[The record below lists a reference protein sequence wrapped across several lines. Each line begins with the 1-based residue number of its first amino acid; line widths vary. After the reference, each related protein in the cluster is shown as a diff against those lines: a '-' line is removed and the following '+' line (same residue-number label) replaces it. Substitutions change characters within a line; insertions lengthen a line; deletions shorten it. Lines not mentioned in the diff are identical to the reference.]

1 MPQARQLAAIMFTD
15 IVGYTALMGNNEQKA
30 FEILTKNRD
39 LQKPVIEKYGGRW
52 VKELGDGVM
61 ASFQTVS
68 DAVYAA
74 IEIQQKCMD
83 GCDYS
88 LHIGIHQGEIV
99 FEGDD
104 VFGDA
109 VNIASRIQS
118 IAPVDSIF
126 VSETV
131 HHEVANKTDIQTR
144 FVQAKKLKN
153 VREPLR
159 IYEVI
164 LKDNKNVTSSAKW
177 RSIKKNIKPAVSFR
191 SISIGAILLLVLFLS
206 LLYFTNL
213 GKGLFGKSGIETIA
227 VLPFINENGNA
238 DMEYLSDG
246 MTETLISS
254 LSQLSNVKVKA
265 RTSVFRYK
273 GKDVKIKKIGSELNA
288 QAILSGRIIQRGK
301 ELTLSLWLVDTR
313 NEEDLWSKQYIRN
326 ISNLATLQSEIATDV
341 ADNLKNKLTGQDK
354 QQLAKNYTTNEES
367 YQLYLRGLYFW
378 NKRSAED
385 IRKSIEYFTEATK
398 KDPLF
403 AKAYAW
409 TATAYLVLTG
419 YSRNL
424 NKEQLKDIDFKIRT
438 ALLKAQQLDSTLAEV
453 HLIAGTLYEDSWDF
467 TAAEKKY
474 QQVIA
479 LNPNFPSAHQWY
491 ATLLTKMGRHKEA
504 ADEMNKA
511 FELDPFSLSINFS
524 KAAQPY
530 YALNFDEAIERLKR
544 VLEMQPDHPLSHSVL
559 GLAYE
564 AKGMYLEAITQ
575 FRKSD
580 VLLEKASDS
589 IAEQTAGLLRQALKS
604 GGPQGYW
611 KKQLELSHSDYKRG
625 VGSHYKIAVNYAR
638 LGEKENALSELE
650 NSFANKENDLT
661 WVKVDPAFTSLYK
674 NPRFQALLSKMG
686 LSD

>member
-1 MPQARQLAAIMFTD
+1 MSQTRQLAAIMFTD
-15 IVGYTALMGNNEQKA
+15 IVGYTALMGRDEQKA
-30 FEILTKNRD
+30 FKILAANREI
-39 LQKPVIEKYGGRW
+39 QKPIINKYGGRW
-52 VKELGDGVM
+52 IKELGDGILS
-61 ASFQTVS
+61 SFQTVS

-74 IEIQQKCMD
+74 IEIQQNCMET
-83 GCDYS
+83 GEFS

-99 FEGDD
+99 MEGND

-109 VNIASRIQS
+109 VNIAARIQS
-118 IAPVDSIF
+118 VAPGNGILI
-126 VSETV
+126 SETV
-131 HHEVANKTDIQTR
+131 HHEVANKSDIQTR
-144 FVQAKKLKN
+144 FLKAQKFKN
-153 VREPLR
+153 VREPIR

-164 LKDNKNVTSSAKW
+164 LQHDRHASGRKGHRLFRPIFRHGSL
-177 RSIKKNIKPAVSFR
+177 FR
-191 SISIGAILLLVLFLS
+191 SIGLFIMAFALVGA
-206 LLYFTNL
+206 LLYFTNIT
-213 GKGLFGKSGIETIA
+213 KGWFGNPGVETIA
-227 VLPFINENGNA
+227 VLPFINESDNNEI
-238 DMEYLSDG
+238 DYLSDG

-254 LSQLSNVKVKA
+254 LSQLNNVKVNTP
-265 RTSVFRYK
+265 TSLFRYK
-273 GKDVKIKKIGSELNA
+273 DKEINVKKIGGELNV

-341 ADNLKNKLTGQDK
+341 ADNLKSKLTGRDK
-354 QQLAKNYTTNEES
+354 QQLAKNYTTNEEA

-385 IRKSIEYFTEATK
+385 IRKSIEYFTEATQ

-409 TATAYLVLTG
+409 TATAYLVLMG

-424 NKEQLKDIDFKIRT
+424 NKEQLQDIDFKIRT
-438 ALLKAQQLDSTLAEV
+438 ALSKAQQLDSALAEV

-474 QQVIA
+474 RQVIA
-479 LNPNFPSAHQWY
+479 LNPNFASAHQWY

-504 ADEMNKA
+504 AVEMNKA

-524 KAAQPY
+524 KGAQPY
-530 YALNFDEAIERLKR
+530 YALDFDEAIARLKI
-544 VLEMQPDHPLSHSVL
+544 VLEMEPDHPLSHHVL

-564 AKGMYLEAITQ
+564 AKGMYSEAITQ

-580 VLLEKASDS
+580 VLLEKTSDS
-589 IAEQTAGLLRQALKS
+589 VAEQTAGLLRQALKS
-604 GGPQGYW
+604 GGAQGYW
-611 KKQLELSHSDYKRG
+611 KKQLELSHFDYKRG

-638 LGEKENALSELE
+638 MEEKEKALSELE
-650 NSFANKENDLT
+650 NSYANRENDLT
-661 WVKVDPAFTSLYK
+661 WVKVDPAFSSLYK
-674 NPRFQALLSKMG
+674 DPRFQALLSKMR
-686 LSD
+686 LSG